1 MRLGLLD
8 LPWWGYVVIAL
19 VLTHVTIASVTI
31 FLHRHQAHRALD
43 LHPIASHFFR
53 FWLWLTTGMVTKEW
67 TAVHR
72 KHHAACES
80 REDPH
85 SPQFHGIGTVLLRGT
100 ELYKAESASPA
111 TLRKYGR
118 GTPDDW
124 LERNLYTRYSWQG
137 VGVMLAIDLALFGP
151 IGATIWATQMLWIPV
166 TAAGIVNGVGHYWGY
181 RNFATSDASTNIV
194 PLGLAIGGE
203 ELHNNHHAYPTSA
216 KLSIKWWEFDIGWMY
231 IRILESLRLASVRR
245 IAPQVRFDS
254 SKARCDLGT
263 LQAVFTHRY
272 DVLARFARSVR
283 QTALD
288 ELRGISADTANMRYR
303 RARAA
308 VKHWLRRDAESLP
321 ANERAALN
329 QALRSSQVLSTI
341 YALREE
347 LAALWKRSS
356 ASKELLVGQLNDWS
370 RRAEASGIR
379 SLQDFSRAMR
389 GYAG

>member
-1 MRLGLLD
+1 
-8 LPWWGYVVIAL
+8 
-19 VLTHVTIASVTI
+19 
-31 FLHRHQAHRALD
+31 
-43 LHPIASHFFR
+43 
-53 FWLWLTTGMVTKEW
+53 MVTKEW

-80 REDPH
+80 HEDPH
-85 SPQFHGIGTVLLRGT
+85 SPQVHGIGTVLLRGT
-100 ELYKAESASPA
+100 ELYKAEAASPA
-111 TLRKYGR
+111 TLKKYGR

-181 RNFATSDASTNIV
+181 RSFATSDASTNIV
-194 PLGLAIGGE
+194 PLGVAIGGE

-254 SKARCDLGT
+254 TKVRCDLGT

-272 DVLARFARSVR
+272 DVLARFAHSVR
-283 QTALD
+283 QTAFD
-288 ELRGISADTANMRYR
+288 ELRRISADTANMRYR

-308 VKHWLRRDAESLP
+308 VKHWLQRDAESLP

-341 YALREE
+341 YSLREE
-347 LAALWKRSS
+347 LAALWRRSS
-356 ASKELLVGQLNDWS
+356 ASKELLVGQLNDWT